1 MTEYHEIMK
10 HLFLVTV
17 ISVIVLL
24 SGCKTKMIYIPVKND
39 SIVYKTKLDSF
50 IYKQHDSIY
59 IHSKGDTVFFEKYRT
74 IYSDRTR
81 VDTISVEKTKEIP
94 VPMPPEVREVVPKWC
109 WWLLAVCFF
118 TLLGFGVKWIWKIK
132 K

>member
-1 MTEYHEIMK
+1 MK
-10 HLFLVTV
+10 HLFLFIVL
-17 ISVIVLL
+17 SFIVLL
-24 SGCKTKMIYIPVKND
+24 SSCKTKTIFIPVQND
-39 SIVYKTKLDSF
+39 SIVYQVKRDSF

-59 IHSKGDTVFFEKYRT
+59 IHLKGDTVFFEKYRT

-118 TLLGFGVKWIWKIK
+118 SLLGFCIKWIRKFK